1 MAFTPI
7 ACIMRPSF
15 LPLLYIYIVLNVT
28 LTSRCQAATVPHF
41 HDKEDES
48 FVANPFYHS
57 NPDLEDMFSRFLK
70 NYPEHAQVYTI
81 GHSTE
86 GRPLLVLKI
95 CQHSRYTNLLT
106 PSVKLVANMHG
117 DEVVGRQM
125 LIYFAQYLLMNY
137 QTNLEISE
145 LINSTDIYIMP
156 SMNPDG
162 FQVAQEGN
170 CESLPDYVGRNNA
183 AGEDL
188 NRDFPDRLDNEHHAQ
203 LRTEK
208 RQPETAAVIDFTLS
222 KPFIL
227 SANFHGGAVVAGY
240 PYDNSIAHHE
250 CCEESVAPDDVV
262 FKHLAHAYADNH
274 PSMRLGNS
282 CNETFPGGITNGAKW
297 YELDGGMQD
306 FNYVF
311 ANCFELTIELT
322 CCKYPLA
329 QTLPDEWA
337 NNKRSLINFLKQ
349 AHIGIKGLVKDVNG
363 YPIHDA
369 RIVVSGFEGKT
380 VRTTQRGEYW
390 RLLVPGTYDVLAMAF
405 GFQNSEVQKV
415 EVTNDNA
422 AAQRLDF
429 TLSPIS
435 NNIDGNFHKII
446 VERADKAEDV
456 EKNGG
461 FLTLTEFVHHN
472 YAAMEKF
479 LHDIADNYPSITR
492 LYSIGKSVQNRDLLV
507 MELFAKPGE
516 HLPNVPEF
524 KYVANMHG
532 NEVVGKEMLL
542 LLTKYICE
550 RYMYDDRITKLV
562 NNTRMHFLYSMNPD
576 GYEIAR
582 EDDNTNAIGRE
593 NANNVD
599 LNRNFPDQYGTD
611 RNNRVTEP
619 EVKAVMNWTLSIP
632 FVLSANLH
640 GGSLVA
646 NYPFD
651 DNANDFNDPFARLR
665 DAKVSRKLN
674 PTDDHELFKHLAKV
688 YSKAHPTMHFGSPCP
703 KFKQEIFPDG
713 IVNGAQWYSVT
724 GGMQD
729 WNYVRAGVMEITL
742 ELGCVKYPKASE
754 LLKYWKDNRESLL
767 LFIEQVHNGIHGF
780 VRSSIGNPVPQAAI
794 TVDGSRHTVYSDTYG
809 DYWRLALPGR
819 HNLTVL
825 ADGFSPEREAIEIS
839 AEKRSLRLDITLMRD
854 DDQHWASAND
864 YRIIENVVHTRY
876 HTNPQIR
883 ERLAEFETHNDNGQI
898 ATFGYAENEFGLYYN
913 SIKLTSDIGAPE
925 ENKFKILILSS
936 FFDTTSPLGREI
948 SLNLVRHII
957 EGYKLKEPR
966 ILKFLQNA
974 VLYVVPAIENFET
987 VFKLYNGNK
996 SICDPVIRDELGERL
1011 LSPESEKRRDLLLQ
1025 FLDNERFDLMLT
1037 FIAGHSEL
1045 IYPKDEQ
1052 IFERFAH
1059 YIENVE
1065 FSFSPLQC
1073 SASSTRTVHR
1083 DTTERLTNLLYK
1095 TYNIPMFSLGLSCC
1109 RMPPQTQIAS
1119 IWRKNIDKLKH
1130 FLHLI
1135 ETGAK
1140 GYVQDEKGSPLRE
1153 AFIRLIDHKPVYNV
1167 TKNLARF
1174 QLMLPVGLYALEI
1187 SAPKYQSYVAKV
1199 EVIQGKITDLGVIK
1213 LSAYTLITGHSEIV
1227 PLGRIRHQA
1236 TVLSGFVL
1244 DLSNHPVPHAKV
1256 SIIAPITKHYL
1267 RNFTDSIGAYTI
1279 NNIPNGDITLKVEA
1293 PRYLE
1298 ATRLV
1303 HVTDDGMPIKGVV
1316 FRLKRNE
1323 HVMGMPRFIFIV
1335 FASIAIIIVV
1345 VMCILCAQFF
1355 LARRH
1360 RTDKP
1365 YYNFSLLPQKGK
1377 ELFED
1382 DDLGDDGET
1391 ELFRSPIKKGM
1402 IIKPY
1407 FDDDDDDLK
1416 HIMHSDNDGDDSD
1429 DYSDVA
1435 DKHAIMDSQIKAKHV
1450 YNDDSGEEVI
1460 MLHKQQNH

>member
-1 MAFTPI
+1 
-7 ACIMRPSF
+7 MRPSF
-15 LPLLYIYIVLNVT
+15 SALLFIYIVLNVT

-57 NPDLEDMFSRFLK
+57 NPELEDLFARFLK
-70 NYPEHAQVYTI
+70 NYPNHAQVYTI

-95 CQHSRYTNLLT
+95 CQHARYTNLLT

-125 LIYFAQYLLMNY
+125 LIYFSQYLLMNY

-162 FQVAQEGN
+162 FQIAQEGN

-329 QTLPDEWA
+329 VTLPDEWA
-337 NNKRSLINFLKQ
+337 SNKRSLMNFVKQ

-380 VRTTQRGEYW
+380 VRTTQRGEFW
-390 RLLVPGTYDVLAMAF
+390 RLLVPGIYDVQAMAF

-422 AAQRLDF
+422 AAQRVDF

-435 NNIDGNFHKII
+435 NNIDGNFRKVI

-472 YAAMEKF
+472 YAAMKKF

-550 RYMYDDRITKLV
+550 SYMYDDRITKLV

-754 LLKYWKDNRESLL
+754 LLKYWKDNREPLL
-767 LFIEQVHNGIHGF
+767 LFIEQVHNGLHGF

-794 TVDGSRHTVYSDTYG
+794 TMDGSRHTVYSDTYG

-819 HNLTVL
+819 HNLTIL
-825 ADGFSPEREAIEIS
+825 ADGFSPERETIEIS

-876 HTNPQIR
+876 HTNPEIR

-936 FFDTTSPLGREI
+936 FSDTTSPLGREI
-948 SLNLVRHII
+948 SLNLVH
-957 EGYKLKEPR
+957 
-966 ILKFLQNA
+966 
-974 VLYVVPAIENFET
+974 
-987 VFKLYNGNK
+987 
-996 SICDPVIRDELGERL
+996 ELGERL

-1059 YIENVE
+1059 YIDDVE

-1073 SASSTRTVHR
+1073 PVSSTRTVHR
-1083 DTTERLTNLLYK
+1083 DITERLTNLLYK

-1109 RMPPQTQIAS
+1109 RMPPQPQIAS
-1119 IWRKNIDKLKH
+1119 IWRKNIDKLKN

-1174 QLMLPVGLYALEI
+1174 QLMLPIGLYALEI

-1199 EVIQGKITDLGVIK
+1199 EVIQGKISDLGVIK

-1227 PLGRIRHQA
+1227 PLGRDRHPA
-1236 TVLSGFVL
+1236 TALTGFVL
-1244 DLSNHPVPHAKV
+1244 DLSNHPVPHAKISV
-1256 SIIAPITKHYL
+1256 IAPITKHYL

-1429 DYSDVA
+1429 DYSDVT
-1435 DKHAIMDSQIKAKHV
+1435 DKHAIMDNQIKAKHV

-1460 MLHKQQNH
+1460 IYLYEYLKNNGNINSNEKSCSIFVKNLLKIQNLLKLKQYIRNNSF

>member
-1 MAFTPI
+1 
-7 ACIMRPSF
+7 MRPSF
-15 LPLLYIYIVLNVT
+15 SALLFVYIVLNVT

-57 NPDLEDMFSRFLK
+57 NPELEDLFARFLK
-70 NYPEHAQVYTI
+70 NYPNHAQVYTI

-95 CQHSRYTNLLT
+95 FQHPRYTNLLT

-137 QTNLEISE
+137 QTNLEISQ

-162 FQVAQEGN
+162 FQIAQEGN

-208 RQPETAAVIDFTLS
+208 RQPETAAVIDFILS

-250 CCEESVAPDDVV
+250 CCEESVAPDDIV

-329 QTLPDEWA
+329 VTLPDEWA
-337 NNKRSLINFLKQ
+337 SNKRSLMNFVKQ

-369 RIVVSGFEGKT
+369 RIFVSGFEGKT
-380 VRTTQRGEYW
+380 VRTTQRGEFW
-390 RLLVPGTYDVLAMAF
+390 RLLVPGIYDVQAMAF

-422 AAQRLDF
+422 VAQRVDF

-435 NNIDGNFHKII
+435 NNIDGNFRKVI

-472 YAAMEKF
+472 YAAMKKF

-550 RYMYDDRITKLV
+550 NYMYDDRITKLV

-665 DAKVSRKLN
+665 DVKVSRKLN

-754 LLKYWKDNRESLL
+754 LLKYWKDNREPLL
-767 LFIEQVHNGIHGF
+767 LFIEQVHNGLHGF

-794 TVDGSRHTVYSDTYG
+794 TMDGSRHTVYSDTYG

-819 HNLTVL
+819 HNLTIL
-825 ADGFSPEREAIEIS
+825 ADGFSPERETIEIS

-876 HTNPQIR
+876 HTNPEIR

-974 VLYVVPAIENFET
+974 
-987 VFKLYNGNK
+987 
-996 SICDPVIRDELGERL
+996 
-1011 LSPESEKRRDLLLQ
+1011 SEKRRDLLLQ

-1037 FIAGHSEL
+1037 FTAGHSEL
-1045 IYPKDEQ
+1045 SYPKDEQ
-1052 IFERFAH
+1052 IYERFAH
-1059 YIENVE
+1059 YIDDVE

-1073 SASSTRTVHR
+1073 PVSSTRTVHR
-1083 DTTERLTNLLYK
+1083 DITERLTNLLYK
-1095 TYNIPMFSLGLSCC
+1095 TYNIPMFSL
-1109 RMPPQTQIAS
+1109 
-1119 IWRKNIDKLKH
+1119 
-1130 FLHLI
+1130 
-1135 ETGAK
+1135 GAK

-1174 QLMLPVGLYALEI
+1174 QLMLPIGLYALEI

-1199 EVIQGKITDLGVIK
+1199 EVIQGKISDLGVIK

-1227 PLGRIRHQA
+1227 PLGRDRHPA
-1236 TVLSGFVL
+1236 TVLTGFVL

-1256 SIIAPITKHYL
+1256 SVIAPITKHYL

-1429 DYSDVA
+1429 DYSDVT
-1435 DKHAIMDSQIKAKHV
+1435 DKHAIMDNQIKAKHV

>member
-15 LPLLYIYIVLNVT
+15 LPLLYIIYIVLNVT

-349 AHIGIKGLVKDVNG
+349 AHIGIKGLMSTVILYTMQELSFPALKVKQYVQHSVANIG
-363 YPIHDA
+363 VY
-369 RIVVSGFEGKT
+369 F
-380 VRTTQRGEYW
+380 
-390 RLLVPGTYDVLAMAF
+390 
-405 GFQNSEVQKV
+405 FQNSEVQKV

-974 VLYVVPAIENFET
+974 QINL
-987 VFKLYNGNK
+987 
-996 SICDPVIRDELGERL
+996 DELGERL